1 MKLQYSTF
9 IMPHIGDMYSQ
20 CADRFA
26 ISRDGH
32 HFAIA
37 DGVGASFFPAIWA
50 EIVSKDFVQHN
61 ESFIDGNVLID
72 EARLIDE
79 WNDKVKVATANLS
92 DKEKFLVEMAKDRCD
107 FAACTFVGLTIDKD
121 KWHCQALGD
130 SYLFILNDEYEIIES
145 VASQQGQDFDNF
157 PEYFASYHGKNNGSV
172 LVKSGDVSNI
182 SYFVL
187 LTDAISDWF
196 IKADSNKRKAL
207 VELQDPRDFQSFIEA
222 ERANNALKDDDTTAV
237 VIKVIA
243 DGEETIFVEQ
253 LCFTDIATLIE
264 LERNESAKNT
274 IIPAGNKT
282 INNVD
287 SYEQEKNSIAE
298 DEVEKGNSKTNA
310 VEESCTKEKS
320 NSDKE
325 IVSSTEVENADIS
338 DVSLIRSFTQNIKDS
353 IPKLKSIA
361 SNRGICNS
369 KITKGLLQLLG
380 KCVKQLGKFES
391 EITKNTN
398 DKQEKYG
405 TTNKNTNKRRH

>member
-1 MKLQYSTF
+1 MKLQCSTF
-9 IMPHIGDMYSQ
+9 IMPHIGDKYSQ

-26 ISRDGH
+26 ISKDGH

-50 EIVSKDFVQHN
+50 EIVSNDFVQHS

-72 EARLIDE
+72 EAKLIDE
-79 WNDKVKVATANLS
+79 WKDKVKVATANLS
-92 DKEKFLVEMAKDRCD
+92 NKEKFLIEMAKDRCD

-182 SYFVL
+182 AYFVL

-207 VELQDPRDFQSFIEA
+207 VELQNPQDFQSFIDA
-222 ERANNALKDDDTTAV
+222 ERANNAMKDDDTTAV

-243 DGEETIFVEQ
+243 DGEETISVEQ
-253 LCFTDIATLIE
+253 LWFTDIATLIE
-264 LERNESAKNT
+264 SERNESAKST
-274 IIPAGNKT
+274 IIPVGNET
-282 INNVD
+282 VNSVD
-287 SYEQEKNSIAE
+287 SYNQENNNVAE
-298 DEVEKGNSKTNA
+298 DKVEEDNSKTNA

-320 NSDKE
+320 NSDRE
-325 IVSSTEVENADIS
+325 IVSSTEVENTDIS
-338 DVSLIRSFTQNIKDS
+338 DVSLIRSLTQNIKDS
-353 IPKLKSIA
+353 IPKLRSIA

-369 KITKGLLQLLG
+369 KITKGLLRLLG

-391 EITKNTN
+391 EITENIQN
-398 DKQEKYG
+398 DKTRKKWHYQQKH
-405 TTNKNTNKRRH
+405 K

>member
-1 MKLQYSTF
+1 MKLQCSTF
-9 IMPHIGDMYSQ
+9 IMPHIGDKYSQ

-26 ISRDGH
+26 ISKDGH

-50 EIVSKDFVQHN
+50 EILSNDFVQHS
-61 ESFIDGNVLID
+61 ESFIDKNVLVN
-72 EARLIDE
+72 EARLIGE

-92 DKEKFLVEMAKDRCD
+92 DKENFLIEMAKDKCD

-157 PEYFASYHGKNNGSV
+157 PEYFASCHGKNNGSV
-172 LVKSGDVSNI
+172 LVKSGDISNI
-182 SYFVL
+182 AYFVL

-207 VELQDPRDFQSFIEA
+207 VELQNLGDFQSFIDA
-222 ERANNALKDDDTTAV
+222 ERANNAMKDDDTTAV
-237 VIKVIA
+237 VIKIIA
-243 DGEETIFVEQ
+243 DGEATISVEQ
-253 LCFTDIATLIE
+253 LWFTNIATFIE

-274 IIPAGNKT
+274 VIPTGNKT

-298 DEVEKGNSKTNA
+298 DKVEKGNSKTNA
-310 VEESCTKEKS
+310 VGESCTKEKS
-320 NSDKE
+320 NSDRE
-325 IVSSTEVENADIS
+325 IVSSTEIENADAS
-338 DVSLIRSFTQNIKDS
+338 DISLIRSLTQNIKDS
-353 IPKLKSIA
+353 ITKLKSIA
-361 SNRGICNS
+361 NNKGICNS

-391 EITKNTN
+391 EITNNTKQKTRKN
-398 DKQEKYG
+398 G
-405 TTNKNTNKRRH
+405 TTNKNTNK

>member
-1 MKLQYSTF
+1 MKLQCSTF
-9 IMPHIGDMYSQ
+9 IMPHIGDKYSQ

-26 ISRDGH
+26 ISEDGH

-50 EIVSKDFVQHN
+50 EIVSNDFVQHS
-61 ESFIDGNVLID
+61 ESFIDKNVLVN
-72 EARLIDE
+72 EARLIGE

-92 DKEKFLVEMAKDRCD
+92 DKENFLIEMAKDKCD

-172 LVKSGDVSNI
+172 LVKSGNISNI
-182 SYFVL
+182 AYFVL

-207 VELQDPRDFQSFIEA
+207 VELQNLQDFRSFIDV
-222 ERANNALKDDDTTAV
+222 ERANNAMKDDDTTAV

-243 DGEETIFVEQ
+243 DGEETISVEQ
-253 LCFTDIATLIE
+253 LWFTDIANCIE
-264 LERNESAKNT
+264 SERNESAKNT
-274 IIPAGNKT
+274 IIPTGNKT

-287 SYEQEKNSIAE
+287 SYEQEKNSITE

-325 IVSSTEVENADIS
+325 IVSSTEVENTDTSEIS
-338 DVSLIRSFTQNIKDS
+338 PMQSLIQSIKED
-353 IPKLKSIA
+353 LRNLRAIA
-361 SNRGICNS
+361 CNRGIES
-369 KITKGLLQLLG
+369 KGLKLLDDCA
-380 KCVKQLGKFES
+380 KLLRKFES
-391 EITKNTN
+391 AIKTKN
-398 DKQEKYG
+398 KKKYG
-405 TTNKNTNKRRH
+405 TTNKNTNKRRRRK

>member
-1 MKLQYSTF
+1 MKLQCSTF
-9 IMPHIGDMYSQ
+9 IMPHIGDKYSQ

-26 ISRDGH
+26 ISENGN

-50 EIVSKDFVQHN
+50 EIVSKDFVQHS
-61 ESFIDGNVLID
+61 ESFIDKNVLVN
-72 EARLIDE
+72 EARLIGE

-92 DKEKFLVEMAKDRCD
+92 DKENFLIEMAKDKCD

-130 SYLFILNDEYEIIES
+130 SYLFILNDEYKIIES
-145 VASQQGQDFDNF
+145 VASQRGQDFDNF
-157 PEYFASYHGKNNGSV
+157 PEYFASCHGKNNGSV
-172 LVKSGDVSNI
+172 FVKSGDISNI
-182 SYFVL
+182 AYFVL

-207 VELQDPRDFQSFIEA
+207 VELQHLCDFQSFIDA
-222 ERANNALKDDDTTAV
+222 EKANNAMKDDDTTAV

-243 DGEETIFVEQ
+243 DGEETVSVEQ
-253 LCFTDIATLIE
+253 IDPTDIAALIE
-264 LERNESAKNT
+264 YERHESAKNT
-274 IIPAGNKT
+274 VIET

-298 DEVEKGNSKTNA
+298 DEIEKGNTKANA

-325 IVSSTEVENADIS
+325 IVSSSEVENADTSEIS
-338 DVSLIRSFTQNIKDS
+338 PIQSLIQSIKDDLR
-353 IPKLKSIA
+353 KLRTIA
-361 SNRGICNS
+361 CNR
-369 KITKGLLQLLG
+369 T
-380 KCVKQLGKFES
+380 
-391 EITKNTN
+391 
-398 DKQEKYG
+398 
-405 TTNKNTNKRRH
+405 

>member
-1 MKLQYSTF
+1 MKLQCSTF
-9 IMPHIGDMYSQ
+9 IMPHIGDKYSQ

-26 ISRDGH
+26 ISENGN

-50 EIVSKDFVQHN
+50 EIVSKDFVQHS
-61 ESFIDGNVLID
+61 ESFIDKNVLVN
-72 EARLIDE
+72 EARLIGE

-92 DKEKFLVEMAKDRCD
+92 DKENFLIEMAKDKCD

-130 SYLFILNDEYEIIES
+130 SYLFILNDEYKIIES

-157 PEYFASYHGKNNGSV
+157 PEYFASCHGKNNGSV
-172 LVKSGDVSNI
+172 LVKSGDISNI
-182 SYFVL
+182 AYFVL

-207 VELQDPRDFQSFIEA
+207 VELQHLCDFRSFIDA
-222 ERANNALKDDDTTAV
+222 ERANNAMKDDDTTAV

-243 DGEETIFVEQ
+243 DGEETVSVEQ
-253 LCFTDIATLIE
+253 IDPTDIAALIE
-264 LERNESAKNT
+264 SERHESAKNT
-274 IIPAGNKT
+274 VIET

-298 DEVEKGNSKTNA
+298 DEIEKGNTKANA

-325 IVSSTEVENADIS
+325 IVSSSEVENADTSEIS
-338 DVSLIRSFTQNIKDS
+338 PIQSLIQSIKDDLR
-353 IPKLKSIA
+353 KLRTIA
-361 SNRGICNS
+361 CNRGIEPNRLR
-369 KITKGLLQLLG
+369 LLDDCIKL
-380 KCVKQLGKFES
+380 LGKFES
-391 EITKNTN
+391 AITNKKKTINKKKN
-398 DKQEKYG
+398 G
-405 TTNKNTNKRRH
+405 TTNKNTNKRRRRK

>member
-26 ISRDGH
+26 ISKDGY

-50 EIVSKDFVQHN
+50 EIVSKDFVQHS
-61 ESFIDGNVLID
+61 ESFIDGNMLID
-72 EARLIDE
+72 EARLIGE

-92 DKEKFLVEMAKDRCD
+92 DKEKFLIEMAKDRCD
-107 FAACTFVGLTIDKD
+107 FAACTFVGLTIDKN

-182 SYFVL
+182 AYFVL

-207 VELQDPRDFQSFIEA
+207 VELQNLQDFRSFIDV
-222 ERANNALKDDDTTAV
+222 ERANNAMKDDDTTAV

-243 DGEETIFVEQ
+243 DGEETMSVEQ
-253 LCFTDIATLIE
+253 LWFTDIANRIE
-264 LERNESAKNT
+264 SERNEAAKST
-274 IIPAGNKT
+274 IIPVGND
-282 INNVD
+282 NNVD

-325 IVSSTEVENADIS
+325 IVSSTEVENTDIS
-338 DVSLIRSFTQNIKDS
+338 DISQIRSLTQNIKDS
-353 IPKLKSIA
+353 IPKLRSIA
-361 SNRGICNS
+361 SNRGICTS

-391 EITKNTN
+391 EITKNT
-398 DKQEKYG
+398 
-405 TTNKNTNKRRH
+405 KR